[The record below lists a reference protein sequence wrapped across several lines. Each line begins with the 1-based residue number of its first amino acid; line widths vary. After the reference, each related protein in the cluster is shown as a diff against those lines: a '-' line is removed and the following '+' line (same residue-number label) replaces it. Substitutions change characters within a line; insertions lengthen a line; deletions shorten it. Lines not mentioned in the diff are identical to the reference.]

1 MRGYVWTKLDVM
13 KLWRVKQTV
22 VIDLPTRRVV
32 AAHRYLE
39 VPPRTASVR
48 QEDYGG
54 RDPAGLP
61 DAETSQKRHG
71 GTLEPQGSLSGCK
84 EPGNVAYL
92 HEAP

>member
-48 QEDYGG
+48 QEDYDG
-54 RDPAGLP
+54 RDPAGLL
-61 DAETSQKRHG
+61 DAETSQTHHE
-71 GTLEPQGSLSGCK
+71 GTPGPPGSPLGCMAL
-84 EPGNVAYL
+84 GSAACL
-92 HEAP
+92 